1 MNVESFITTIAQCII
16 IYQEVINVIAFVDDV
31 LIKQKKGQ
39 IILGSHEFGERLT
52 SSPNSRFPQVLEIT
66 YKIDNNLNVLVLF
79 IIKIMIMRKLN

>member
-1 MNVESFITTIAQCII
+1 MNVESFITTIDQCNI
-16 IYQEVINVIAFVDDV
+16 IYQEVINVIAFINDV

-39 IILGSHEFGERLT
+39 IILVSHEFGERLI
-52 SSPNSRFPQVLEIT
+52 SSPTSRFPQVLEST

>member
-1 MNVESFITTIAQCII
+1 MNVESFITTIDQCNI

-52 SSPNSRFPQVLEIT
+52 SSPTSRFPQVLEIT